1 LEIDTEVVN
10 LLVKTAEEATS
21 VDELATLTFD
31 RTVPVGISMA
41 QHFESFADII
51 EAGRVIIYNRTQ
63 KLNFIA
69 SRYSDVA

>member
-1 LEIDTEVVN
+1 M
-10 LLVKTAEEATS
+10 KTAEESTS
-21 VDELATLTFD
+21 GDELATLTFD

-41 QHFESFADII
+41 QHFEAFADII